1 MIDYIKANLDA
12 GGIIRSNV
20 KLKEKPEVVMLF
32 FANPYYQ
39 NKFIEKLIA
48 YLEKKI
54 VLAKVGIEEL
64 TPSDVLALEILRDSS
79 YFTEEKYQQWLK
91 EQNNT

>member
-20 KLKEKPEVVMLF
+20 KPEEKPKVVMLF
-32 FANPYYQ
+32 FSNPYYQ
-39 NKFIEKLIA
+39 GKFIEELIA

-91 EQNNT
+91 EQNNI